1 MQKGRPV
8 GRHVLAGLGSI
19 FRRPGEPHDQSFF
32 LSTPT
37 VASVPGEVDVAELR
51 QGRYHLMELVLLV
64 NTNRGERPRRGRCGR
79 ELRQGRYHLM
89 ELVLQ

>member
-37 VASVPGEVDVAELR
+37 VASVPGEVDVAEL
-51 QGRYHLMELVLLV
+51 LVLLV